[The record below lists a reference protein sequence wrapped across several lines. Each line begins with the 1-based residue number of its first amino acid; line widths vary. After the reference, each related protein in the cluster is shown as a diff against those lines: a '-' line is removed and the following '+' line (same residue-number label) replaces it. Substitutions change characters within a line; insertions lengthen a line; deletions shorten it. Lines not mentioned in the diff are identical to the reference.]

1 MLFMATA
8 GILARLSPPM
18 SPTPT
23 PFPAQE
29 SANSSSGGGAK
40 AIPAGVQYV
49 AAFSA
54 VLACCQF
61 AAGLFNF
68 LVSVVMSNC
77 SRTIGAKA
85 WHQLGPRVWMAL
97 LTALLCGALVS
108 GILLASRAA
117 IFQLLSLS
125 PELILL
131 SSPLFNVSA
140 STIPAIF
147 LNRVVA
153 GVLSGLGQLSVVCAL
168 NVVGAAAEVGA
179 VVFALDADLE
189 KDESGKLQL
198 QAVGAAIA
206 VGLSVVSKADADAF
220 ARECRVEY
228 SR

>member
-1 MLFMATA
+1 
-8 GILARLSPPM
+8 
-18 SPTPT
+18 
-23 PFPAQE
+23 
-29 SANSSSGGGAK
+29 
-40 AIPAGVQYV
+40 
-49 AAFSA
+49 
-54 VLACCQF
+54 
-61 AAGLFNF
+61 
-68 LVSVVMSNC
+68 
-77 SRTIGAKA
+77 
-85 WHQLGPRVWMAL
+85 MAL